1 MNTFLKT
8 AILGLAAAAAVAAP
22 ISTASADSWRGNGG
36 WHGGRHDGW
45 NGGRGNWRGDRNDW
59 NRHRPNYDRPRKRD
73 RSDAIAA
80 GVIGLAAGAI
90 IAGALSQPSAPN
102 YAPPPPQPRV
112 YYPPQQTYNAYP
124 SAPAPVQYRGG
135 AQPWSQAWYNY
146 CSQKFRSFNPK
157 TGTYRGYDGANHFC
171 VAN

>member
-1 MNTFLKT
+1 MNRFLKT
-8 AILGLAAAAAVAAP
+8 AILGLAAAAAIAAP

-36 WHGGRHDGW
+36 GWNNGRHGGWHGG
-45 NGGRGNWRGDRNDW
+45 RNDW
-59 NRHRPNYDRPRKRD
+59 NRPRPNYDRPRKRD

-90 IAGALSQPSAPN
+90 IAGALSQPSTPT
-102 YAPPPPQPRV
+102 YAPAPQPRV
-112 YYPPQQTYNAYP
+112 YYPPQPAYNTYPA
-124 SAPAPVQYRGG
+124 APAPVQYRGG

-146 CSQKFRSFNPK
+146 CSQKFRSFNAK
-157 TGTYRGYDGANHFC
+157 TGTYRGYDGADHFC

>member
-1 MNTFLKT
+1 MNKFLKT
-8 AILGLAAAAAVAAP
+8 AILGFAAMAAVAAP

-36 WHGGRHDGW
+36 WNNGRHGGWH
-45 NGGRGNWRGDRNDW
+45 GGRNDW
-59 NRHRPNYDRPRKRD
+59 NRPRPNYDRPRKRD

-90 IAGALSQPSAPN
+90 IAGALSQPSTPT
-102 YAPPPPQPRV
+102 YAPPPPPRV
-112 YYPPQQTYNAYP
+112 YYPPQPAYNAYP
-124 SAPAPVQYRGG
+124 PAPASVKYRGG

-157 TGTYRGYDGANHFC
+157 TGTYRGYDGADHFC

>member
-1 MNTFLKT
+1 MKKFLKI
-8 AILGLAAAAAVAAP
+8 AILSIAAASAVAAP

-36 WHGGRHDGW
+36 WNNGRHNGW
-45 NGGRGNWRGDRNDW
+45 HGNRPDW
-59 NRHRPNYDRPRKRD
+59 NRPPPNRGPKWDRPRKRD
-73 RSDAIAA
+73 NGNAIAA

-90 IAGALSQPSAPN
+90 IAGALSQPSSPS
-102 YAPPPPQPRV
+102 YAPPPPRV
-112 YYPPQQTYNAYP
+112 YYPPQPAYNAYP
-124 SAPAPVQYRGG
+124 PAPVQYRGG

-157 TGTYRGYDGANHFC
+157 TGTYRGYDGADHFC